1 MGYSKSKS
9 IKSFLMAGCAL
20 AVLMPT
26 SATYAQSID
35 EIVVTA
41 RRQSESLRDVPATV
55 SVITADTLER
65 TGAKT
70 AEDFLNLTPGVTIV
84 TNTAEAGD
92 TQINIRG
99 MNGARDAEGSVAL
112 VVDGILKTNTAQLN
126 QNHGT
131 LRQVEVMKGPQGAIY
146 GRNAAAGA
154 VVVSTL
160 KAGDSMEGKFE
171 VSGGEDSTYSAVGHI
186 SGPLSDNVGFVL
198 SFAEDRT
205 DGFRTNRYLNK
216 DNVDNQDNTSI
227 AGRLTIQL
235 SPQTELDV
243 KARFAEV
250 DGGSINFNAAFHL
263 PAFAALPGWYEN
275 VNDKKFGYYAN
286 IPSENEQE
294 TTEFSVK
301 LDHDLGGMNL
311 TAWALYSDV
320 DQSLSADGTSAD
332 LGRYTSAFV
341 QQSLGFTPTAAGLA
355 AATACVASVTSLQ
368 GFQLQAPGFFG
379 PNATTAIFDAGNQGS
394 IYGPYSPSTCD
405 GTQYQER
412 SQKDLSTE
420 IRIASNGDGPLSW
433 QAGIYYL
440 DIERTVG
447 VSLGADLGQGVIK
460 SLYNAPS
467 SSNPTS
473 LLYHDRFDTEVTAFF
488 ASADYEVSDRTTVS
502 VAGRYDIEDRDV
514 TNLVPV
520 ATDPITLAAINPG
533 IVNGAAIAP
542 KSAEFKQFQP
552 KISFKHDLSD
562 ETTVYG
568 NWGVG
573 FKSGGFNNSGAA
585 ATIRNEFTRPNP
597 NLLGANV
604 GANVTITD
612 DFRKETSS
620 AFELGMKGS
629 VMGGRINYDLAGY
642 YTEVDDM
649 QFFEFFVGTFGL
661 LRVVSNIDEVELYGA
676 ELALNSQITDNLKL
690 VGSVNVTE
698 SEIKKNTVR
707 PITVGNRSPHT
718 PDYTANLGVQY
729 DQEFGG
735 GLRFNLR
742 ADYRLVG
749 PTYFHTVQDETIP
762 TLFSALFT
770 VAPNALF
777 NIPAFLGNTDLSI
790 SERDS
795 YGVVN
800 LRAGLEKDSWAL
812 TLYADNVL
820 DEEYLAE
827 VITAAE
833 FGGSFLSP
841 GSERRVG
848 LIASYK
854 F

>member
-1 MGYSKSKS
+1 MTNFRRY
-9 IKSFLMAGCAL
+9 LLLGCAM
-20 AVLMPT
+20 AVMAPAAA
-26 SATYAQSID
+26 SYAQSID

-65 TGAKT
+65 TGAQT

-131 LRQVEVMKGPQGAIY
+131 LRQVEVLKGPQGAIY

-160 KAGDSMEGKFE
+160 KPSEALEGKIE
-171 VSGGEDSTYSAVGHI
+171 VSGGEDSTSMMVGSV
-186 SGPLSDNVGFVL
+186 SGPIGANAGFVL
-198 SFAEDRT
+198 SFADDSS
-205 DGFRTNRYLNK
+205 DGFRTNEFVNR
-216 DNVDNQDNTSI
+216 DVVDNQDNTSV
-227 AGRLTIQL
+227 AGRLVINL
-235 SPQTELDV
+235 SPQTELDI

-263 PAFAALPGWYEN
+263 PAFAALPGWYED
-275 VNDKKFGYYAN
+275 VNDKKFSYYAN
-286 IPSENEQE
+286 VPSENEQE
-294 TTEFSVK
+294 TTEFSIK

-320 DQSLSADGTSAD
+320 EQSLVADGTSAD
-332 LGRYTSAFV
+332 LGRYTSAYV
-341 QQSLGFTPTAAGLA
+341 QQAFNIQPTAAGLA
-355 AATACVASVTSLQ
+355 AANACQASVTALQ
-368 GFQLQAPGFFG
+368 GYALQAPGFLG
-379 PNATTAIFDAGNQGS
+379 QNATTAIFDAGGLGS
-394 IYGPYSPSTCD
+394 IYGPYSPTTCD

-412 SQKDLSTE
+412 NQKDYSAE
-420 IRIASNGDGPLSW
+420 IRLSSTGDGPLSW
-433 QAGIYYL
+433 QAGFYFL
-440 DIERTVG
+440 DIEREVG

-460 SLYNAPS
+460 NLYNDENS
-467 SSNPTS
+467 TNPTS

-488 ASADYEVSDRTTVS
+488 ASADYQMSDRTTIS
-502 VAGRYDIEDRDV
+502 VAGRYDIEDREV

-520 ATDPITLAAINPG
+520 ATDPITLAPINPG

-542 KSAEFKQFQP
+542 KSEEFKQFQP
-552 KISFKHDLSD
+552 KISFKHDMND
-562 ETTVYG
+562 DTTVYG

-573 FKSGGFNNSGAA
+573 FKSGGFNNSGSA
-585 ATIRNEFTRPNP
+585 ATISGEFTQANA

-604 GANVTITD
+604 GAEVTISD

-620 AFELGMKGS
+620 AFELGMKGTAF
-629 VMGGRINYDLAGY
+629 GGAINYDLAGY
-642 YTEVDDM
+642 YTEVEDM

-661 LRVVSNIDEVELYGA
+661 LRVVSNIDDVEMYGA
-676 ELALNSQITDNLKL
+676 ELAVNSQISDNLK
-690 VGSVNVTE
+690 VFGSFNVTE
-698 SEIKKNTVR
+698 SEIKENRVR

-718 PDYTANLGVQY
+718 PDYTANLGLQY
-729 DQEFGG
+729 QEDVGG
-735 GLRFNLR
+735 GVTFNLR

-749 PTYFHTVQDETIP
+749 PTFFHTVQDETVP

-770 VAPNALF
+770 VAPNAAF
-777 NIPAFLGNTDLSI
+777 NIPAFLGDTDLSI
-790 SERDS
+790 AERDA
-795 YGVVN
+795 YGIVN
-800 LRAGLEKDSWAL
+800 LRAGLEKDSWSL
-812 TLYADNVL
+812 TLYADNL
-820 DEEYLAE
+820 FDEEYVAE

-833 FGGSFLSP
+833 FGGSFVSP
-841 GSERRVG
+841 GGERRVG
-848 LIASYK
+848 LVAAYK

>member
-9 IKSFLMAGCAL
+9 IKRVLLAGCAL
-20 AVLMPT
+20 SVLVPGVA
-26 SATYAQSID
+26 SFAQSID

-65 TGAKT
+65 TGAQT

-131 LRQVEVMKGPQGAIY
+131 LRQVEVLKGPQGAIY

-154 VVVSTL
+154 IAVSTL
-160 KAGDSMEGKFE
+160 KAGDSFEGKFE
-171 VSGGEDSTYSAVGHI
+171 ISGGEDSTYSAVGHI

-198 SFAEDRT
+198 SFADDST
-205 DGFRTNRYLNK
+205 DGFRTNQFLNK
-216 DNVDNQDNTSI
+216 DNVDNQDNTSV
-227 AGRLTIQL
+227 AGRLTIQV
-235 SPQTELDV
+235 SPQTELDI
-243 KARFAEV
+243 KARFAET
-250 DGGSINFNAAFHL
+250 DGGAINFNAAFHL

-275 VNDKKFGYYAN
+275 VNDKKFSYYAN

-294 TTEFSVK
+294 TTEFSIK

-320 DQSLSADGTSAD
+320 EQSLVADGTSAD

-341 QQSLGFTPTAAGLA
+341 QQLFGFTPTAAGLA
-355 AATACVASVTSLQ
+355 AAMSCVNSVASLQ
-368 GFQLQAPGFFG
+368 GYQLQAPGFIG
-379 PNATTAIFDAGNQGS
+379 ATATTAVFDANNQGS
-394 IYGPYSPSTCD
+394 IYGPYSPTTCD

-412 SQKDLSTE
+412 NQKDFSTE
-420 IRIASNGDGPLSW
+420 VRIASNNDGPFNW
-433 QAGIYYL
+433 QAGMYYL
-440 DIERTVG
+440 DIEREVG

-467 SSNPTS
+467 TSNPTS

-488 ASADYEVSDRTTVS
+488 ASADYQVSDRTTIS
-502 VAGRYDIEDRDV
+502 VAGRYDIEDREV

-520 ATDPITLAAINPG
+520 VNDPITLAPINPG
-533 IVNGAAIAP
+533 IINGVAIAP
-542 KSAEFKQFQP
+542 KSQEYKQFQP
-552 KISFKHDLSD
+552 KLSFKTDLSD
-562 ETTVYG
+562 DTTLYG

-585 ATIRNEFTRPNP
+585 ATIRNEFTQANA

-604 GANVTITD
+604 GADVAIAD
-612 DFRKETSS
+612 DFRKEKSS
-620 AFELGMKGS
+620 AFELGLKGNLL
-629 VMGGRINYDLAGY
+629 GGRVNYDLAGY

-676 ELALNSQITDNLKL
+676 ELALNSQVTDNLKIF
-690 VGSVNVTE
+690 GSFNVTE
-698 SEIKKNTVR
+698 SEIKKNAVR

-729 DQEFGG
+729 EQEVGG
-735 GLRFNLR
+735 GMMFNLR
-742 ADYRLVG
+742 ADYRVVG
-749 PTYFHTVQDETIP
+749 PTYFHTVQDETVP

-777 NIPAFLGNTDLSI
+777 NIPAFLGDTDLSI
-790 SERDS
+790 AERDA
-795 YGVVN
+795 YGVLN
-800 LRAGLEKDSWAL
+800 LRAGLEKDNWAL
-812 TLYADNVL
+812 TLYADNLL
-820 DEEYLAE
+820 DEEYLSE

-833 FGGSFLSP
+833 FGGSFISP

-848 LIASYK
+848 LLASYK

>member
-1 MGYSKSKS
+1 MGSSKSKS
-9 IKSFLMAGCAL
+9 IKRVLLAGCAL
-20 AVLMPT
+20 SVLLPGVT
-26 SATYAQSID
+26 SFAQSID

-65 TGAKT
+65 TGAQK

-131 LRQVEVMKGPQGAIY
+131 LRQVEVLKGPQGAIY

-154 VVVSTL
+154 IAVSTL
-160 KAGDSMEGKFE
+160 KAGDSFEGKVE
-171 VSGGEDSTYSAVGHI
+171 LSGGEDSTYSAVGHI

-198 SFAEDRT
+198 SFADDST
-205 DGFRTNRYLNK
+205 DGFRTNQLLNQ
-216 DNVDNQDNTSI
+216 DNVDNQDNTSV
-227 AGRLTIQL
+227 AGRLTIQV
-235 SPQTELDV
+235 SPQTELDI
-243 KARFAEV
+243 KARFAET

-275 VNDKKFGYYAN
+275 VNDKKFSYYAN

-320 DQSLSADGTSAD
+320 EQSLVADGTSAD

-341 QQSLGFTPTAAGLA
+341 QPLFGLTPTAAGLA
-355 AATACVASVTSLQ
+355 AAMSCVNSVTSLQ
-368 GFQLQAPGFFG
+368 GYQLQAPGFFG
-379 PNATTAIFDAGNQGS
+379 PNATTAIFDAGGQGS

-412 SQKDLSTE
+412 NQKDFSTE
-420 IRIASNGDGPLSW
+420 VRIASNNEGPFNW
-433 QAGIYYL
+433 QAGVYYL
-440 DIERTVG
+440 DIEREVG

-460 SLYNAPS
+460 SLYNGPS
-467 SSNPTS
+467 TSNPTS

-488 ASADYEVSDRTTVS
+488 ASADYQMSDRTTVS
-502 VAGRYDIEDRDV
+502 VAGRYDIEDREV

-520 ATDPITLAAINPG
+520 VNDPITLAPINPG

-542 KSAEFKQFQP
+542 KSEKFKQFQP
-552 KISFKHDLSD
+552 KISFKHDLTD
-562 ETTVYG
+562 DTTVYG

-585 ATIRNEFTRPNP
+585 ATIRGEFTQANA

-604 GANVTITD
+604 GAQVTIAD
-612 DFRKETSS
+612 DFRKEKSS
-620 AFELGMKGS
+620 AFELGMKGNLL
-629 VMGGRINYDLAGY
+629 GGRVNYDLAGY

-676 ELALNSQITDNLKL
+676 ELALNSQVTDNLKIF
-690 VGSVNVTE
+690 GSFNVTE
-698 SEIKKNTVR
+698 SEIKKNSVR

-729 DQEFGG
+729 DQDVGG
-735 GLRFNLR
+735 GMRFNLR
-742 ADYRLVG
+742 ADYRIVG
-749 PTYFHTVQDETIP
+749 PTYFHTVQDETVP

-770 VAPNALF
+770 VAPNAAF
-777 NIPAFLGNTDLSI
+777 NIPAFLGDTDLSI
-790 SERDS
+790 AERDS

-800 LRAGLEKDSWAL
+800 LRAGLEKDNWAL
-812 TLYADNVL
+812 TLYAENLL
-820 DEEYLAE
+820 DEEYLSE

-833 FGGSFLSP
+833 FGGSFISP

-848 LIASYK
+848 LLASYK